1 MGLEFRF
8 SFKVCASIS
17 VCPDRMTS
25 ECVKLLYSRGGNVV
39 ELAFSGEHAAAWAA
53 ACAGDEIGNKL
64 FDLLESFRGAT
75 AAECLAQPAGQS
87 TPGLLAADNLSA
99 SARSGQQT
107 KASPSGS
114 SMAERQAASEARQ
127 SLPRERRRSDPD
139 EEPATG
145 TGAPRGGSVAGAWAR
160 VDAAR
165 MERAHEAG
173 TQAARKLAGGIKA
186 VPKTP
191 PPVGGEL
198 RPRCYVVLRALQPEA
213 KGSTGGGGLPMGSLG
228 RHRLLWSETPREP
241 RRCFTGSH
249 RRPKRVHTP
258 QPPRL
263 SGRSFGSGDMVCQLS
278 NLPQAT
284 AASRYFTLEVPVG
297 LFAAQ
302 GSVCGS
308 SVSGHHEKR
317 LMYST
322 VQQRFC
328 STQLVCGCDLGL

>member
-1 MGLEFRF
+1 MGLELRF
-8 SFKVCASIS
+8 SFKVCVSIS

-39 ELAFSGEHAAAWAA
+39 ELAFSGEHAAAW
-53 ACAGDEIGNKL
+53 
-64 FDLLESFRGAT
+64 T

-139 EEPATG
+139 EEPPTG

-160 VDAAR
+160 MDAAR

-173 TQAARKLAGGIKA
+173 MQAARKLAGGIKA

-198 RPRCYVVLRALQPEA
+198 RPRCYVVLRALQPKA
-213 KGSTGGGGLPMGSLG
+213 KGIYQRWRTSHGLPG
-228 RHRLLWSETPREP
+228 
-241 RRCFTGSH
+241 
-249 RRPKRVHTP
+249 
-258 QPPRL
+258 
-263 SGRSFGSGDMVCQLS
+263 
-278 NLPQAT
+278 
-284 AASRYFTLEVPVG
+284 
-297 LFAAQ
+297 AAQ
-302 GSVCGS
+302 AVMVGDAPGAETVFHGFP
-308 SVSGHHEKR
+308 
-317 LMYST
+317 ST
-322 VQQRFC
+322 AEARAYAAAAKVEWEELRQW
-328 STQLVCGCDLGL
+328 

>member
-1 MGLEFRF
+1 MGLELRF

-173 TQAARKLAGGIKA
+173 MQAARKLAGGIKA

-198 RPRCYVVLRALQPEA
+198 RPRWYVVLRALQPEA
-213 KGSTGGGGLPMGSLG
+213 EGIYRRWRTSHGLPG
-228 RHRLLWSETPREP
+228 
-241 RRCFTGSH
+241 
-249 RRPKRVHTP
+249 
-258 QPPRL
+258 
-263 SGRSFGSGDMVCQLS
+263 
-278 NLPQAT
+278 
-284 AASRYFTLEVPVG
+284 
-297 LFAAQ
+297 AAQ
-302 GSVCGS
+302 AVMVGDAPGA
-308 SVSGHHEKR
+308 E
-317 LMYST
+317 T
-322 VQQRFC
+322 VFHGFPSMAEARAYAAAAKVEWEELRQW
-328 STQLVCGCDLGL
+328 